1 MCDHVLS
8 FAVSADFGTH
18 VNGRIIDCA
27 FTVAFNPE
35 FQPLLDAVREAT
47 NTGIRAAG
55 VDVRLCDIGEQI
67 QEVMESHEIELNGR
81 TYPVRRRFECDAVS
95 QTFSPDS
102 IDPQSQRPLHRPVS
116 NPRWQDGADCERRRR
131 HAHGGGRVLRHRDIR
146 VDREGSHPRGS
157 RMQSLHEELRHGQ
170 RAAASAQSATTSG
183 NDRQELWNARLLQKV
198 PKQLCRVLKRV
209 RAF

>member
-1 MCDHVLS
+1 MCDPVLR
-8 FAVSADFGTH
+8 FVVYVDFGTH

-81 TYPVRRRFECDAVS
+81 TYPVRCGSQCDAISHTSSSDSSDPES
-95 QTFSPDS
+95 QWPF
-102 IDPQSQRPLHRPVS
+102 HRSVS
-116 NPRWQDGADCERRRR
+116 NPCRQDGADCKRRRR
-131 HAHGGGRVLRHRDIR
+131 HANGGGRVLCYRDIR
-146 VDREGSHPRGS
+146 VDWKGSG
-157 RMQSLHEELRHGQ
+157 
-170 RAAASAQSATTSG
+170 
-183 NDRQELWNARLLQKV
+183 AR
-198 PKQLCRVLKRV
+198 
-209 RAF
+209 